1 MTNNIEVLAPGMFTS
16 IQDRGRIGYRKYGV
30 PTSGVMDRISG
41 ALANTLLNNPI
52 NTPLLEITML
62 GPKLQFHTST
72 LIAITGANMSPQKN
86 ELSIPLNTAIQIDKG
101 DIISFGKLQYG
112 CRSYLAIKNGF
123 LTQKILGSHSFYKP
137 ITNANTIGK
146 GELLL
151 IEHSPAH
158 HSHFHA
164 SVKEDSDHF
173 NCTEITC
180 LKGPEF
186 YLLSEN
192 DKQLLESI
200 LFTVSPES
208 NRMGYRLTHTELH
221 FPPGF
226 NMLTSSVLPGTVQL
240 TPSGKLIALMLDCQT
255 TGGYP
260 RILQL
265 TSIGINRLAQKKAG
279 DQFKFKLIN

>member
-30 PTSGVMDRISG
+30 PTSGVMDRMSG

-52 NTPLLEITML
+52 DTPLLEITML
-62 GPKLQFHTST
+62 GPKLQFNTST
-72 LIAITGANMSPQKN
+72 LITITGANISPQKN
-86 ELSIPLNTAIQIDKG
+86 DLSIPLNTVIQIDRG
-101 DIISFGKLQYG
+101 DILSFGKLQFG

-137 ITNANTIGK
+137 ITNSNTIGK

-151 IEHSPAH
+151 IEHSPANQT
-158 HSHFHA
+158 HFHA
-164 SVKEDSDHF
+164 SVKEDADHF
-173 NCTEITC
+173 TCTEITC
-180 LKGPEF
+180 SRGPEF

-192 DKQLLESI
+192 DKQQVESSLL
-200 LFTVSPES
+200 TVSSES
-208 NRMGYRLTHTELH
+208 NRMGYRLTHTALH
-221 FPPGF
+221 FPNGF

-240 TPSGKLIALMLDCQT
+240 TPSGKLIALMVDCQT

-265 TSIGINRLAQKKAG
+265 TSMAINRLAQKKAG
-279 DQFKFKLIN
+279 DQFRFKLVN